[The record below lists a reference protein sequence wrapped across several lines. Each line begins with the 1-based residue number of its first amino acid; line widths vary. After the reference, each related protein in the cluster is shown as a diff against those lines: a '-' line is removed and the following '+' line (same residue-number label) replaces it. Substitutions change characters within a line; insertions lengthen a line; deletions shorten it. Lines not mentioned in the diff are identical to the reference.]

1 MPSKG
6 GSRAG
11 GARLDNESLLLLK
24 VIERWKET
32 AAEQV
37 DDIEGW
43 RDAVDERKK
52 HKGDPSRYWVA
63 PEGFERD
70 TIFITNWMA
79 KHAPLLDA
87 RSVTRV
93 CTIVL
98 TWQREHSARGIPSQR
113 RLLELL
119 RWAISAVCA
128 VEEILKKVSATA
140 NPAERV
146 VLKRPIVV
154 ADAAAEVIGAR
165 GDVVLTR
172 LRACNARINEDII
185 PATVEL
191 EDLLQ
196 AYPRRKSALSQWA
209 DKNFPE

>member
-11 GARLDNESLLLLK
+11 GARLDKESLLLLK

-32 AAEQV
+32 AAKQV
-37 DDIEGW
+37 DDIGGW

-52 HKGDPSRYWVA
+52 HRGDTSRYWVA
-63 PEGFERD
+63 PNRFETD

-119 RWAISAVCA
+119 RWAMSAVCA
-128 VEEILKKVSATA
+128 VEAIV
-140 NPAERV
+140 ERPT
-146 VLKRPIVV
+146 LMTNHGITLERPVVV
-154 ADAAAEVIGAR
+154 ARAAEQLDTRPSSVLRSLRRRKAR
-165 GDVVLTR
+165 VDEQAKPR
-172 LRACNARINEDII
+172 
-185 PATVEL
+185 TVEL
-191 EDLLQ
+191 QDLLR
-196 AYPRRKSALSQWA
+196 AFPRHRKALLQWA
-209 DKNFPE
+209 ESESPE